1 MSEVL
6 CKYCKQA
13 CWLTD
18 SRCDKSYSGKYSFNL
33 FIYKILNENQIYIYI
48 IKQDIRIYIYM
59 LRIAGQG
66 AGPIFFVDIHGW
78 LGGCQRLKNHFFGYF
93 KKNPRA
99 TPGPSTSSK

>member
-48 IKQDIRIYIYM
+48 IKQDIRIYM
-59 LRIAGQG
+59 LSIAG
-66 AGPIFFVDIHGW
+66 
-78 LGGCQRLKNHFFGYF
+78 
-93 KKNPRA
+93 
-99 TPGPSTSSK
+99 